1 MGASNLGNETPLPT
15 LILFV
20 SGDAPRSNRA
30 RNNLEAALEAQDSDS
45 IVPLEIDVLKK
56 PEKTFTYS
64 VFATP
69 ALLKID
75 DNEKISLLYGDL
87 SNEKGLRDFLY
98 GL

>member
-1 MGASNLGNETPLPT
+1 MSASSSSNESPIPSLM
-15 LILFV
+15 LFV

-30 RNNLEAALEAQDSDS
+30 RNNLEAALEARHSET

-75 DNEKISLLYGDL
+75 EHEKVSLLYGDL
-87 SNEKGLRDFLY
+87 SDDKVLGEFLQGL
-98 GL
+98 

>member
-1 MGASNLGNETPLPT
+1 MSAASSSNESPIPSLM
-15 LILFV
+15 LFV

-30 RNNLEAALEAQDSDS
+30 RTNLEAALEAQPRETIS
-45 IVPLEIDVLKK
+45 PLEIDVLKQ

-75 DNEKISLLYGDL
+75 KHKKVSLLYGDL
-87 SNEKGLRDFLY
+87 SDDKILGAFLHGL
-98 GL
+98 